1 MTLEILNRAFVFLR
15 RCPAVKRAEI
25 FPPACSRIFLAGIQ
39 PILAGFQFSIHE
51 CCSARCTQ
59 AIIMLV
65 APSNIRSSVE
75 SRARKKHGATA
86 AAAESRLAGRAPLYK
101 GFLKR
106 FEMPSARS
114 EARIARLVAR

>member
-1 MTLEILNRAFVFLR
+1 MTLEILDRAFVFLR

-25 FPPACSRIFLAGIQ
+25 FPLPRSRISLAGIQ
-39 PILAGFQFSIHE
+39 PILAGFQFSNHE
-51 CCSARCTQ
+51 YCSARCTW
-59 AIIMLV
+59 ANIMLV
-65 APSNIRSSVE
+65 APRLQLPNQDWQ
-75 SRARKKHGATA
+75 
-86 AAAESRLAGRAPLYK
+86 AERPLYK